1 MAYYIFLKSLRSLE
15 EFRKNP
21 HLKIPLKSPCAN
33 FQSLGKFKNPI
44 FIRKRIL
51 LRFRPNRPSG
61 QPARP
66 ASQPS
71 QPSAFSPVGRAR
83 ARPISACAAVSYWPK
98 YVSFLTLHNPATTPS
113 PSVTAKWGPPVSSI
127 FHLTPADLGHAA
139 ASLGH
144 PAPPRLYLE
153 MPSQAINFPAL
164 IP

>member
-1 MAYYIFLKSLRSLE
+1 MAYYIFLKSLRNLE

-21 HLKIPLKSPCAN
+21 HLKIPPKSPCAN
-33 FQSLGKFKNPI
+33 FQSLGKLKNPI
-44 FIRKRIL
+44 FIRKRIF

-71 QPSAFSPVGRAR
+71 QPLAFSPTGRAR
-83 ARPISACAAVSYWPK
+83 ARPIPACATVAYWPK
-98 YVSFLTLHNPATTPS
+98 YVSFFTLRNPATTPS
-113 PSVTAKWGPPVSSI
+113 PSITTKWGPPVSSI
-127 FHLTPADLGHAA
+127 FHLTPADPGHAA

-153 MPSQAINFPAL
+153 MPSQAINFPA
-164 IP
+164 